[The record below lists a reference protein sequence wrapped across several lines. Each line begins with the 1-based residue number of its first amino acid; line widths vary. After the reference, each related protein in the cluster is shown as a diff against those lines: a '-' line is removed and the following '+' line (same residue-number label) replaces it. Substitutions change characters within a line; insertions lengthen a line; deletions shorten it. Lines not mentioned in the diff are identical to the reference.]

1 MAVVRRDL
9 WEISTAGVAAE
20 GQAEH
25 RILALDTCVQAAKL
39 VPKFPLITMKTSAQ
53 VTAHVSN

>member
-1 MAVVRRDL
+1 MRRDL

-39 VPKFPLITMKTSAQ
+39 VLKFPLITMKTSAQ